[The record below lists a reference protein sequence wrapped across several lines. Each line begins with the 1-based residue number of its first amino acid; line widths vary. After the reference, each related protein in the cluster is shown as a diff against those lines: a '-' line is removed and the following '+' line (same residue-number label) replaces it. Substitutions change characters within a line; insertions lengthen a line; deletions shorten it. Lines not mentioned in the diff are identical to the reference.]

1 MVSFLS
7 NIQALIGLAAMMAAL
22 FAVVGYPKAQY
33 RSLRELRGLW
43 RIMAGLP
50 LPIMAY
56 IVVVTVIGF
65 MDGANLA
72 PLLFILVAP
81 PAWIYLVLLEFTHRR
96 LAAKPQDHSAQVA
109 G

>member
-1 MVSFLS
+1 M
-7 NIQALIGLAAMMAAL
+7 
-22 FAVVGYPKAQY
+22 
-33 RSLRELRGLW
+33 RGLW

-50 LPIMAY
+50 LPVMAF

-81 PAWIYLVLLEFTHRR
+81 PAWLYLLLLEFAHHHLVFKSQNQSPAE
-96 LAAKPQDHSAQVA
+96 LA